1 MPNKIKVM
9 TFNTYLLH
17 VPLFSIGASTR
28 NTRINAMIRDNIF
41 SDVDIVIFQE
51 VFSQDSEKKL
61 FSGMRE
67 LGVIYHTPVAAQY
80 NESILAYCDS
90 NNCWNNKKGTW
101 DIIQQVN
108 SGIAIASRY
117 PIIYREYHLFDDS
130 GCGADRFSAKGGV
143 RAVIDFKGSKVN
155 VIGTHMQSD
164 DHYCIMTTPSDHR
177 KTQLN
182 QLINWANSIASEE
195 NLAVVLGG
203 DLNINYTQRE
213 YIQALDIIGWGEPEY
228 VSSTPSWDVT
238 SNDIIKAAH
247 PDEKESWHLDYIFA
261 KNVASIKEQTRQV
274 KMKTAYYY
282 NNNNAY
288 YDYSDHYPVVAEIEL

>member
-101 DIIQQVN
+101 DIISKLTQVSLLLPVIPLFIVN
-108 SGIAIASRY
+108 
-117 PIIYREYHLFDDS
+117 IIFLMIR
-130 GCGADRFSAKGGV
+130 
-143 RAVIDFKGSKVN
+143 
-155 VIGTHMQSD
+155 
-164 DHYCIMTTPSDHR
+164 
-177 KTQLN
+177 
-182 QLINWANSIASEE
+182 
-195 NLAVVLGG
+195 AVVLTV
-203 DLNINYTQRE
+203 LV
-213 YIQALDIIGWGEPEY
+213 L
-228 VSSTPSWDVT
+228 
-238 SNDIIKAAH
+238 
-247 PDEKESWHLDYIFA
+247 KE
-261 KNVASIKEQTRQV
+261 E
-274 KMKTAYYY
+274 
-282 NNNNAY
+282 
-288 YDYSDHYPVVAEIEL
+288 